1 MAISFQCE
9 CGRKLSARDEQAGR
23 SARCP
28 ACSTVLKIPIPQA
41 ESRAESEDTYA
52 LEETSTP
59 APPSPPASGPTAVAP
74 KIGATIHGTS
84 PGPDFDPSRDRQSA
98 AALPR
103 GDRRSS
109 TREYLYVALFLG
121 LIPLVFSLLGP
132 KETSFQERLDATMQ
146 RAGADTIARVQALET
161 REDAGLDDLLKVLP
175 EGKLDATAH
184 LPRATWVH
192 WLYGAVAAACFW
204 IFTLLLFHHEKRT
217 PHHLLLVGLFTGTC
231 GIVLL
236 LGFQVAASATQGVWL
251 RGRSVILIVFYI
263 VKFIGWSYASAGDPD
278 SNLLLSF
285 VGFTC
290 GVGLCEELCKA
301 LPLLGYYRRDAR
313 MGWRGAAL
321 WGLASGAGFGVAEG
335 IMYSTR
341 YYNGIA
347 PLDMY
352 VVRFVSCVALHA
364 IWTASVGITMERLQE
379 TIQGDLDWTTYS
391 LAILRILAVPMVLHG
406 MYDTL
411 LKKDLQLWAL
421 AVGVATFAWFAVQVE
436 MARGRD
442 AETQGKRRAALV

>member
-9 CGRKLSARDEQAGR
+9 CGRKLSARDELAGR

-28 ACSTVLKIPIPQA
+28 ACSTVLKIPVPQA
-41 ESRAESEDTYA
+41 EAIAASEDTYA

-59 APPSPPASGPTAVAP
+59 APTPSPAPGPTAAAP
-74 KIGATIHGTS
+74 QIGATKHRTS
-84 PGPDFDPSRDRQSA
+84 PRPEFEPSGDRQSA
-98 AALPR
+98 AALPS
-103 GDRRSS
+103 GDRRSAPG
-109 TREYLYVALFLG
+109 EYLYVALSLA
-121 LIPLVFSLLGP
+121 LIPLILSFLAP
-132 KETSFQERLDATMQ
+132 KATTIEDRLKTTLA
-146 RAGADTIARVQALET
+146 RAGADTIARVQAVET
-161 REDAGLDDLLKVLP
+161 REDAGLDDLLEVLP

-192 WLYGAVAAACFW
+192 WLYGAVAAAGFW
-204 IFTLLLFHHEKRT
+204 IFTLLLFPVEKRT

-251 RGRSVILIVFYI
+251 HGRSVILIVFYI
-263 VKFIGWSYASAGDPD
+263 VKFIGWSYASASDPD
-278 SNLLLSF
+278 SNLLLSL

-335 IMYSTR
+335 IMYSSR
-341 YYNGIA
+341 SYNGIA
-347 PLDMY
+347 PLDIY

-364 IWTASVGITMERLQE
+364 IWTASVGITMWRRQV
-379 TIQGDLDWTTYS
+379 TIQGDLDWTTYA
-391 LAILRILAVPMVLHG
+391 LAILQIFAVPMVLHG
-406 MYDTL
+406 LYDTL
-411 LKKDLQLWAL
+411 LKKDLELWAL
-421 AVGVATFAWFAVQVE
+421 AVGVATFAWFALQVE
-436 MARGRD
+436 MARGSD
-442 AETQGKRRAALV
+442 AQTKSTSRAALA

>member
-1 MAISFQCE
+1 
-9 CGRKLSARDEQAGR
+9 
-23 SARCP
+23 
-28 ACSTVLKIPIPQA
+28 
-41 ESRAESEDTYA
+41 
-52 LEETSTP
+52 
-59 APPSPPASGPTAVAP
+59 
-74 KIGATIHGTS
+74 
-84 PGPDFDPSRDRQSA
+84 
-98 AALPR
+98 
-103 GDRRSS
+103 
-109 TREYLYVALFLG
+109 VALLLA
-121 LIPLVFSLLGP
+121 LIPLILSFLAP
-132 KETSFQERLDATMQ
+132 KATTIEDRLKATMD
-146 RAGADTIARVQALET
+146 RAGADTISRVQALET

-192 WLYGAVAAACFW
+192 WLYGGIAAAGFW
-204 IFTLLLFHHEKRT
+204 ILTLLLFPVEKRT

-236 LGFQVAASATQGVWL
+236 LGFQYAASATQGVWL
-251 RGRSVILIVFYI
+251 RGRGVILILFYI

-278 SNLLLSF
+278 SNLLLSL

-301 LPLLGYYRRDAR
+301 LPLLRHFQGDAK

-335 IMYSTR
+335 IMYSSR

-364 IWTASVGITMERLQE
+364 IWTASVGITMWRRQV
-379 TIQGDLDWTTYS
+379 TIQGDLEWTTYAV
-391 LAILRILAVPMVLHG
+391 AILQILAVPMVLHG
-406 MYDTL
+406 LYDTL
-411 LKKDLQLWAL
+411 LKKDLELWAL
-421 AVGVATFAWFAVQVE
+421 AIGVATFAWFALQVE
-436 MARGRD
+436 MARGSD
-442 AETQGKRRAALV
+442 AEAKGTRRAALA